1 MATAPRWTDDR
12 LDDLARRIYAMEPP
26 VATVAVLEERMN
38 SLSRELRERARSEEK
53 IVKSQEK
60 ITEQLGEVSLE
71 PLKRGQAL
79 RGTLYVAIAA
89 AVVGGGLA
97 ILGTLLAG
105 AH

>member
-1 MATAPRWTDDR
+1 MAVAPRWTDDR
-12 LDDLARRIYAMEPP
+12 IDDLARKIQAMEPP

-38 SLSRELRERARSEEK
+38 SLSRELRANS
-53 IVKSQEK
+53 KSQDR
-60 ITEQLGEVSLE
+60 ITERLGEVSLE
-71 PLKRGQAL
+71 PLKRGQAM
-79 RGTLYVAIAA
+79 RGSLYVAITA

>member
-1 MATAPRWTDDR
+1 MAVARWTDDG
-12 LDDLARRIYAMEPP
+12 LDDLARRIYAMEPT
-26 VATVAVLEERMN
+26 VVTVAVLEERMN
-38 SLSRELRERARSEEK
+38 SLSRELRANA
-53 IVKSQEK
+53 KSQERVS
-60 ITEQLGEVSLE
+60 EQLGELSLE

-79 RGTLYVAIAA
+79 RGALVVAVAA